1 MAKFSTTPYTIPLI
15 PHVPHQTLML
25 HGVTD
30 GNSKHQKSQFISNLP
45 FHWMD
50 LSILKPWLFATS
62 LSPGPSVPWHFGQW
76 SSLPFGTHQA
86 WVSAKHTQMVE
97 HGVFGGSKI
106 TTGQIDQIAHVFYHN
121 FKERLQDLKSS
132 PARSPL
138 PWHLP
143 ALHLPHGAAI
153 LATPDPS
160 PNGQPYNATAPQR
173 HARERSAFFR
183 HVARGTWHNRF
194 WMSKCQRLK
203 DQCILPQIHPNP
215 WYCNLK
221 ITIHSLYE
229 EYWYVVRVRLNEFR
243 SPQSQHLLVWRS
255 ATIQCFKWDT
265 QIGISVVNPKPCCT
279 YHV

>member
-1 MAKFSTTPYTIPLI
+1 MFFIIILRKDCKIWRAPQLGRHSRGISQHCTSRTVRRFLRRRTHRRTDNLTT
-15 PHVPHQTLML
+15 
-25 HGVTD
+25 
-30 GNSKHQKSQFISNLP
+30 
-45 FHWMD
+45 
-50 LSILKPWLFATS
+50 
-62 LSPGPSVPWHFGQW
+62 
-76 SSLPFGTHQA
+76 
-86 WVSAKHTQMVE
+86 
-97 HGVFGGSKI
+97 
-106 TTGQIDQIAHVFYHN
+106 
-121 FKERLQDLKSS
+121 
-132 PARSPL
+132 
-138 PWHLP
+138 
-143 ALHLPHGAAI
+143 
-153 LATPDPS
+153 
-160 PNGQPYNATAPQR
+160 PQR
-173 HARERSAFFR
+173 HSATLAKGRRFLGTW